1 MKKIALV
8 VLLILS
14 ISILSACSSDDE
26 PTTPAPTDT
35 PVNNATD
42 GTTTPTDAIVT
53 TIPALDVNNTEVTEN
68 TSASG
73 WKLYLL
79 PMSLIKTSANSD
91 DADISTIIKYSD
103 EINATGKYAVNTF
116 VGFINGT
123 EVKYAYTAKDMN
135 AKDNNTEVVVY
146 VTEGKDGKFT
156 ITDASI
162 DDMDVITGAEKVLIP
177 EITEAPAVIQA
188 IEVREETKLSDEELD
203 KLNELEKES
212 KNNSESTDITSDTAE
227 STETTETTTE

>member
-1 MKKIALV
+1 MKKIAFV

-14 ISILSACSSDDE
+14 ISMLSACGSDEE
-26 PTTPAPTDT
+26 PTTPTLTDT
-35 PVNNATD
+35 PVNNTTD
-42 GTTTPTDAIVT
+42 GTTPTDAIVT
-53 TIPALDVNNTEVTEN
+53 TIPALNVNNTEVTEN

-103 EINATGKYAVNTF
+103 EINATSKYAVNTF

-188 IEVREETKLSDEELD
+188 IEVREETKLSNEELD

-212 KNNSESTDITSDTAE
+212 KNNSESTEVTSDTAE
-227 STETTETTTE
+227 STESTEST